1 MGELR
6 RAGKWSG
13 KKGAARAAIG
23 SSDGRD
29 QSRRSAGSTAG
40 PDRGCSAE
48 AASAFCR
55 PLSGS
60 ARSEGTP
67 GQLQEQQRQRTRQ
80 AGRRRAGC
88 LRDIGCAYDVP
99 WEAAARI
106 ADGAKGTKHG
116 RPEPLPINEAPIHWN
131 RPGLREP
138 GIIASIHAGPL
149 PGDPIIHAAR
159 LPARP
164 RGGAACCLLLAACTQ
179 EACSRCST
187 PAPWTLD
194 GGAGRG
200 GKGGRGGQTRADAA
214 SLGRAASAM
223 ADGRHLCLCFS
234 QATVSG
240 HDATRY
246 VGDCAAWT
254 VAASSRDDQR
264 ARPGAERSSRH
275 PAPPSD
281 YPPSP
286 ASRAIGHCSPAMPFS
301 RPRRSG
307 TLLSLGWI
315 RPKLAFNRHLVHA
328 PKWEAL
334 TSCSRCTM
342 LVSGGCVV

>member
-1 MGELR
+1 MTS
-6 RAGKWSG
+6 AGTCLSVASLGISHLGPSTRPATSTCASAPPTSRSRLPTAAAAAAADLPAVG
-13 KKGAARAAIG
+13 KQAALALAG
-23 SSDGRD
+23 SSCDN
-29 QSRRSAGSTAG
+29 TA
-40 PDRGCSAE
+40 C
-48 AASAFCR
+48 
-55 PLSGS
+55 
-60 ARSEGTP
+60 
-67 GQLQEQQRQRTRQ
+67 
-80 AGRRRAGC
+80 
-88 LRDIGCAYDVP
+88 
-99 WEAAARI
+99 
-106 ADGAKGTKHG
+106 
-116 RPEPLPINEAPIHWN
+116 
-131 RPGLREP
+131 
-138 GIIASIHAGPL
+138 
-149 PGDPIIHAAR
+149 
-159 LPARP
+159 
-164 RGGAACCLLLAACTQ
+164 LAAWP
-179 EACSRCST
+179 ACSPSSQAATGTVVLVASKQICDAT
-187 PAPWTLD
+187 QPWTLD